1 MAHLWHGFWHNLL
14 CYIDHMG
21 YWEWALVLGSM
32 IVVAALS
39 MRGFG
44 SRSQY

>member
-1 MAHLWHGFWHNLL
+1 MSHFAHNFWHNTLR
-14 CYIDHMG
+14 YIDHMG
-21 YWEWALVLGSM
+21 YWEWAMVLGAM
-32 IVVAALS
+32 IGVAALC